1 MASITLK
8 NISKSFADNQVI
20 KNVDLE
26 INDGEFIVFV
36 GPSGCG
42 KSTLL
47 RIISGLEDLN
57 EGNIFIDNDNVTDKI
72 PYDRALSMVFQ
83 SYALYPHMNVFEN
96 IGFSLKTSG
105 IKKDILSKKVV
116 EIAKILRLEDLLN
129 RLPKQLSGGQKQRV
143 AIGRAII
150 REPKAFLF
158 DEPLSNL
165 DATLRVEMRL
175 EISRLHKKLGI
186 TSIYVTHDQVEAM
199 TLADKIVVLNE
210 GQIIQTGTP
219 YELYNYPKNLF
230 VAGFIGT
237 PKMNILDCYQRGGFI
252 YLVGNK
258 DKKINIKTKLMD
270 VKKIGFRSDNVILSD
285 PNKNTLLG
293 EIKFC
298 EYLGSEQFV
307 YVDCDINDKL
317 IVIKISPK
325 VKVVLNKKV
334 GLKFTSENIHFFSQN
349 GNRIN

>member
-26 INDGEFIVFV
+26 INDGEFVVFV

-57 EGNIFIDNDNVTDKI
+57 EGKIFIDSDNVTDKI

-186 TSIYVTHDQVEAM
+186 TSIYVTHDQIEAM

-237 PKMNILDCYQRGGFI
+237 PKMNILDGYQSGGFI

-258 DKKINIKTKLMD
+258 DKKINIKTKLID
-270 VKKIGFRSDNVILSD
+270 IKKIGFRSDDVILSE
-285 PNKNTLLG
+285 PKKNILIG

-307 YVDCDINDKL
+307 YVDCNINDQL
-317 IVIKISPK
+317 IVIKLSPK
-325 VKVVLNKKV
+325 IKVDLKKKV
-334 GLKFTSENIHFFSQN
+334 GLKFSTENIHFFSQN
-349 GNRIN
+349 SIRIY

>member
-1 MASITLK
+1 
-8 NISKSFADNQVI
+8 
-20 KNVDLE
+20 
-26 INDGEFIVFV
+26 
-36 GPSGCG
+36 
-42 KSTLL
+42 
-47 RIISGLEDLN
+47 
-57 EGNIFIDNDNVTDKI
+57 
-72 PYDRALSMVFQ
+72 MVFQ

-105 IKKDILSKKVV
+105 IKKYIFSKKDV
-116 EIAKILRLEDLLN
+116 EIAKILRLEVLLN

-219 YELYNYPKNLF
+219 YEPVSYTHLR
-230 VAGFIGT
+230 AHET
-237 PKMNILDCYQRGGFI
+237 
-252 YLVGNK
+252 
-258 DKKINIKTKLMD
+258 
-270 VKKIGFRSDNVILSD
+270 
-285 PNKNTLLG
+285 
-293 EIKFC
+293 
-298 EYLGSEQFV
+298 
-307 YVDCDINDKL
+307 
-317 IVIKISPK
+317 
-325 VKVVLNKKV
+325 
-334 GLKFTSENIHFFSQN
+334 
-349 GNRIN
+349 